1 MKSLEEQMAE
11 ALNGKFFWERTTKYE
26 PPSPDSAPIRRA
38 QREFAPVEEWL
49 DDEVEEEKA
58 EDWKPWERKPP
69 PPFDFKNRVAA
80 LKEVI
85 AAHFRVKVEEIESRS
100 KKQHVV
106 IPKKCFYWSL
116 CRYFSRVSLVQIG
129 KHIGRDHSTIVHGR
143 DGFEFEKNLHADLI
157 AKMDEFMGY
166 KPG

>member
-38 QREFAPVEEWL
+38 QRQFAPIEEWL
-49 DDEVEEEKA
+49 DDEVEEEA
-58 EDWKPWERKPP
+58 EPRLWERKPP
-69 PPFDFKNRVAA
+69 PPYDFNARVKA

-85 AAHFRVKVEEIESRS
+85 AAHFRVKVEDIESKSRRG
-100 KKQHVV
+100 HVV
-106 IPKKCFYWSL
+106 LPKKFFYWCL

-157 AKMDEFMGY
+157 AKVDEFMGY
-166 KPG
+166 KESK